1 MKISLVIPCY
11 NEEESL
17 PQLICEIDEVVA
29 GHQLD
34 AEVIL
39 IDDGSTD
46 RTAEMIAE
54 KAAEGG
60 IYRAII
66 FRRNHGQTA
75 AMQAGIDHATG
86 EVIVPL
92 DADLQNPPSE
102 IPKLLAKLDEGF
114 DVVSGW
120 RKDRQDKMLT
130 RKIPSQVAN
139 WLVGKIGGVPLHDYG
154 CSLKAYRR
162 EVIEDVRLY
171 GEMHRFIP
179 IYAKWQGAKVTEI
192 PVLHRAREFGET
204 KYGLNRTF
212 KVILDLFIVKF
223 LGDFGQKP
231 IYMFGGFG
239 MMMCALGVLAGV
251 ETLVEKFFFGTYV
264 HANPVILLAI
274 FLFLIGI
281 QSILMG
287 ILADLQMRTF
297 YESQGKRTYLLR
309 AALGFKDD

>member
-17 PQLICEIDEVVA
+17 PALIEEIDAVVA
-29 GHQLD
+29 AEQLD

-39 IDDGSTD
+39 VDDGSRD
-46 RTAEMIAE
+46 RTAEMIRAQ
-54 KAAEGG
+54 AAEGG

-102 IPKLLAKLDEGF
+102 IPKLLAKLEEGY

-120 RKDRQDKMLT
+120 RKDRQDKALT
-130 RKIPSQVAN
+130 RKLPSQIAN
-139 WLVGKIGGVPLHDYG
+139 WLIGKIGGVPLHDYG

-162 EVIEDVRLY
+162 DVIEGVRLY

-179 IYAKWQGAKVTEI
+179 IYAKWQGAKVTEL
-192 PVLHRAREFGET
+192 PVLHRAREFGES

-239 MMMCALGVLAGV
+239 MFMCGFGMLAGA
-251 ETLVEKFFFGTYV
+251 ETLVEKFIWGTKV
-264 HANPVILLAI
+264 HTNPVILLAI

-281 QSILMG
+281 QAILMG

-297 YESQGKRTYLLR
+297 YESQGKRTYLVR
-309 AALGFKDD
+309 EAVGFDKN

>member
-1 MKISLVIPCY
+1 MFTGIVENMGVVASLT
-11 NEEESL
+11 EEEEAWRLVLQLPFVDGGGLKPGDSL
-17 PQLICEIDEVVA
+17 GVDGCCLTVTELSGQNAFFDLLEETLLRTTFGSLAA
-29 GHQLD
+29 GDKVNLERSL
-34 AEVIL
+34 AA
-39 IDDGSTD
+39 DG
-46 RTAEMIAE
+46 RL
-54 KAAEGG
+54 GG
-60 IYRAII
+60 H
-66 FRRNHGQTA
+66 FVTGHV
-75 AMQAGIDHATG
+75 DATG

-130 RKIPSQVAN
+130 RKIPSQIAN

-162 EVIEDVRLY
+162 EVIEEVRLY

-223 LGDFGQKP
+223 LKP
-231 IYMFGGFG
+231 PCIYSYWG
-239 MMMCALGVLAGV
+239 
-251 ETLVEKFFFGTYV
+251 
-264 HANPVILLAI
+264 
-274 FLFLIGI
+274 
-281 QSILMG
+281 
-287 ILADLQMRTF
+287 
-297 YESQGKRTYLLR
+297 
-309 AALGFKDD
+309 

>member
-17 PQLICEIDEVVA
+17 PYLVQEIDEVIDAA
-29 GHQLD
+29 GLD

-39 IDDGSTD
+39 VDDGSAD
-46 RTAEMIAE
+46 RTAEMIAAQAHE
-54 KAAEGG
+54 NPRYKAV
-60 IYRAII
+60 I

-102 IPKLLAKLDEGF
+102 IPKLLAKLDEGY

-120 RKDRQDKMLT
+120 RKDRQDKALT
-130 RKIPSQVAN
+130 RKLPSRMAN
-139 WLVGKIGGVPLHDYG
+139 WLIGKIGGVPLHDYG

-162 EVIEDVRLY
+162 DVIENVRLY

-179 IYAKWQGAKVTEI
+179 IYAKWQGARVTEL
-192 PVLHRAREFGET
+192 PVLHRAREHGT
-204 KYGLNRTF
+204 SNYGLNRTF
-212 KVILDLFIVKF
+212 KVLLDLFVVKF
-223 LGDFGQKP
+223 LGDYGQKP

-239 MMMCALGVLAGV
+239 LTMCSLGVLCGV
-251 ETLVEKFFFGTYV
+251 ETLLEKFVFGTMV
-264 HANPVILLAI
+264 HKNPVILLAI

-297 YESQGKRTYLLR
+297 YESQDKRTYLVKR
-309 AALGFKDD
+309 RVGFDDA

>member
-39 IDDGSTD
+39 IDDGSSD

-60 IYRAII
+60 IYRALI

-130 RKIPSQVAN
+130 RKIPSQIAN

-162 EVIEDVRLY
+162 EVIEEVRLY

-239 MMMCALGVLAGV
+239 MLMCALGVLAGV
-251 ETLVEKFFFGTYV
+251 ETLVEKFIFGTFV